1 MAEATHPRRRRR
13 RNEKNPKSK
22 VQGPKSAFER
32 GIPLGPED
40 VVAITDARLQNRLWT
55 LDLGLW
61 TNLIMRKS
69 RAVQVKNVQIGGGA
83 PVAIQSMTKTDTADV
98 GATVAQI
105 EEMVRAGCEIVRLAV
120 PNDDAAIALKEIRK
134 RVPDVPLV
142 ADIHFHYKLALLALE
157 AGIDKLRLNPGNI
170 GKHERIVEVVR
181 AAQAQK
187 VPIRIGVNGG
197 SLEKDLLKKYGTATP
212 EAMVES
218 AMRHIKILEDLDF
231 TDTIISLKASDVH
244 RTVAAYRLLAEKVDY
259 PFHLGVTEAGTAF
272 VGTVKSSIGLGILLH
287 EGIGDT
293 IRVSLAAEPQE
304 EVRVAW
310 EIVKSLG
317 MRTRGVTVVACPTC
331 GRLDV
336 DNFVEIVTEIE
347 RRLAHV
353 EEPLHLSI
361 MGCAVNGPGEAHDS
375 QLGVTFGRG
384 VGMIFKDGIP
394 MRKVAGEDIVE
405 AFVMETEKLLGEI
418 ASKKITAEPELVS
431 IT

>member
-1 MAEATHPRRRRR
+1 
-13 RNEKNPKSK
+13 
-22 VQGPKSAFER
+22 
-32 GIPLGPED
+32 
-40 VVAITDARLQNRLWT
+40 
-55 LDLGLW
+55 
-61 TNLIMRKS
+61 MRTS
-69 RAVQVKNVQIGGGA
+69 RAVKVKDVQIGGGA
-83 PVAIQSMTKTDTADV
+83 PVVVQSMTKTDTADV

-105 EEMVRAGCEIVRLAV
+105 EEMMRAGCEIVRLAV
-120 PNDDAAIALKEIRK
+120 PDNDAAIALKEIRK
-134 RVPDVPLV
+134 RVPDVPIV
-142 ADIHFHYKLALLALE
+142 ADIHFHYKLALKAVA
-157 AGIDKLRLNPGNI
+157 AGVDKLRLNPGNI
-170 GKHERIVEVVR
+170 GSLARVREVVL
-181 AAQAQK
+181 ATQEGGI
-187 VPIRIGVNGG
+187 PIRIGVNGG
-197 SLEKDLLKKYGTATP
+197 SLEKDLLRKYGTATP

-218 AMRHIKILEDLDF
+218 ALRHIRILEDLNF
-231 TDTIISLKASDVH
+231 TDIIISLKASDVH

-272 VGTVKSSIGLGILLH
+272 SGTVKSAIGLGILLH

-293 IRVSLAAEPQE
+293 IRVSLAAEPQD

-317 MRTRGVTVVACPTC
+317 LRTRGVTVVACPTC

-384 VGMIFKDGIP
+384 VGMIFKNGKP
-394 MRKVAGEDIVE
+394 LRKVSGEDIVE
-405 AFVMETEKLLGEI
+405 EFVKEVEMLRKEGPAARALADDK
-418 ASKKITAEPELVS
+418 PLVQIS
-431 IT
+431 